1 MSSCRIKQG
10 RLSTPY
16 KGVINTFART
26 YRDEGLVSLWR
37 GNTANVIRY
46 FPTQALNFAFK
57 DYFKTLFGF
66 KRSEGYWKWFAGNI
80 ASVNVFQIRYWR
92 VFTNTTDRVPLLVLL
107 PSFSCTHLTMRELVS
122 PMTTNPQERVVL
134 VNSRGCLMSTRRLW
148 LLTVSSVCTAVSS
161 LLWLVLLSI
170 EVFTLVF
177 VSLSINEKKKLSLIN
192 LQMTLPSPSF
202 SWVLLKATSSL
213 LSSLA
218 GLSPPPLASFLTLLI
233 LFVVV

>member
-1 MSSCRIKQG
+1 MSFCRIKQG

-26 YRDEGLVSLWR
+26 YKDEGLVSLWR

-80 ASVNVFQIRYWR
+80 ASVGGFQIRSQEA
-92 VFTNTTDRVPLLVLL
+92 FTNATDRVPLLELL
-107 PSFSCTHLTMRELVS
+107 PSFSCTHLIMLELVS
-122 PMTTNPQERVVL
+122 PMTTSPQARVVP
-134 VNSRGCLMSTRRLW
+134 VNSTDFLMSTRRLW
-148 LLTVSSVCTAVSS
+148 LPMVSSVCTAVSF

-177 VSLSINEKKKLSLIN
+177 VR
-192 LQMTLPSPSF
+192 
-202 SWVLLKATSSL
+202 
-213 LSSLA
+213 
-218 GLSPPPLASFLTLLI
+218 
-233 LFVVV
+233 LFNK